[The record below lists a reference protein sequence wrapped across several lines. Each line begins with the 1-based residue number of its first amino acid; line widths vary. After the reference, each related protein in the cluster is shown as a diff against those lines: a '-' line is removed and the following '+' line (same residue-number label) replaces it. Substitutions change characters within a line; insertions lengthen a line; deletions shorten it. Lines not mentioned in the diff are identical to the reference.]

1 MARLRA
7 QCVRERRLMCGAPHL
22 PIHSSFRSAVF
33 DSACQLRVS
42 IHLGLGAAECPR
54 GRSAPRRLSSPVCS
68 PRTAPIARGS
78 NTISYEEPA
87 SGAPSPRRRERAKAH
102 GNRSRGDHIAQPPAC
117 CARASRAPGR
127 STPTSGAGAP
137 GRRHRL
143 ARAAGTTNAFNR
155 FKLVHRPAPGSAF
168 APREPGAAPRTNPH
182 AAPPP
187 GPTSDGSPRPAAN
200 TLWCVVPAQPP
211 WRVGPP
217 RAGAR
222 TRPASRRARAR
233 APRGPTP
240 RGSRARRRARG
251 SAGDVPGAGVI
262 VVRGGGAPA
271 SRVKIDGRFL

>member
-7 QCVRERRLMCGAPHL
+7 QCVRERRSMCGAPHL
-22 PIHSSFRSAVF
+22 RIHSSFRSAVF

-54 GRSAPRRLSSPVCS
+54 GRISLALSSPVCS
-68 PRTAPIARGS
+68 PRTAPNARGS

-87 SGAPSPRRRERAKAH
+87 SGAPSPRRRERANAH

-117 CARASRAPGR
+117 SRALVPSSRR

-182 AAPPP
+182 AAP
-187 GPTSDGSPRPAAN
+187 GPRTSGTAHDRGPAN
-200 TLWCVVPAQPP
+200 TLWCVVLAQPP

-222 TRPASRRARAR
+222 TRPASPRAH

-240 RGSRARRRARG
+240 ISGVAARRPRRRERG
-251 SAGDVPGAGVI
+251 
-262 VVRGGGAPA
+262 
-271 SRVKIDGRFL
+271 

>member
-1 MARLRA
+1 
-7 QCVRERRLMCGAPHL
+7 MCGAPHL

-54 GRSAPRRLSSPVCS
+54 GRISLALSSPVCS
-68 PRTAPIARGS
+68 PRTAPNARGS

-87 SGAPSPRRRERAKAH
+87 SGAPSPRRRERANAH

-117 CARASRAPGR
+117 SRALVPSSRR

-182 AAPPP
+182 AAPGPRTSGTAHDRGPANTSASRPRATVPRERSRALACCTSKPP
-187 GPTSDGSPRPAAN
+187 GK
-200 TLWCVVPAQPP
+200 
-211 WRVGPP
+211 
-217 RAGAR
+217 RAGA
-222 TRPASRRARAR
+222 AH
-233 APRGPTP
+233 
-240 RGSRARRRARG
+240 
-251 SAGDVPGAGVI
+251 
-262 VVRGGGAPA
+262 
-271 SRVKIDGRFL
+271 